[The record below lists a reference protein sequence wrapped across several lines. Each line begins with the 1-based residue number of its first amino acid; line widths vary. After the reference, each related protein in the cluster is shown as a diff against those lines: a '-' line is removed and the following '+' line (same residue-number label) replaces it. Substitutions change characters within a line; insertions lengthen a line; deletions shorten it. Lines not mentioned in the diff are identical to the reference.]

1 VNSSCNLRHPQRE
14 RFFFS
19 HLAALIFSYMSTAPR
34 FSRHEA
40 ALLGTILIWG
50 ANFPIFK
57 GALVGLHPHLA
68 NALRF
73 VFAVTVLTGVYIY
86 RVPQPW
92 ATFVYA
98 VKRYGW
104 TLFGLTM
111 LGYVLYQLAF
121 VMGVSRT
128 SAGSAALL
136 MATSPLWTALLGHI
150 TRVERL
156 PTRTWVGLMASMVG
170 AMVVVGAAAGSAQDS
185 VSGNIL
191 MLAAAM
197 LWGAYTVLSRPLLGK
212 MSPVVIS
219 YIEIVMALPFLF
231 LIALPYANWATIQTI
246 DLGTWGALIY
256 SGALSIGVAFI
267 LWNAA
272 VQKLG
277 PGQTVIYANLTPFVA
292 LLFSAWWLGEVIRP
306 TQIVGG
312 ALIVSG
318 LMYVKLTRS
327 PLPRD

>member
-1 VNSSCNLRHPQRE
+1 MPTP
-14 RFFFS
+14 
-19 HLAALIFSYMSTAPR
+19 AR

-73 VFAVTVLTGVYIY
+73 VFAVLVLTGVYVS
-86 RVPQPW
+86 RVSEPW
-92 ATFVYA
+92 ATFVYT

-104 TLFGLTM
+104 TLFGLTF
-111 LGYVLYQLAF
+111 LGYILYQLAF
-121 VMGVSRT
+121 VVGVSQT

-136 MATSPLWTALLGHI
+136 MATSPLWTALLGHV

-156 PTRTWVGLMASMVG
+156 TARTWGGLLASMSG
-170 AMVVVGAAAGSAQDS
+170 AMVVVGSAA
-185 VSGNIL
+185 SGNTQDTILGNGL

-212 MSPVVIS
+212 LSPVVIS
-219 YIEIVMALPFLF
+219 YVEIIMALPFLF
-231 LIALPYANWATIQTI
+231 LIAIPFTNWASVATVSW
-246 DLGTWGALIY
+246 GTWGALVY

-292 LLFSAWWLGEVIRP
+292 LLFSAWWLDEVIRP
-306 TQIVGG
+306 TQILGG

-318 LMYVKLTRS
+318 LIYVKLTRS

>member
-1 VNSSCNLRHPQRE
+1 MRMPT
-14 RFFFS
+14 
-19 HLAALIFSYMSTAPR
+19 AAR

-73 VFAVTVLTGVYIY
+73 VFAVIVLTGVYVY
-86 RVPQPW
+86 RTPHPW
-92 ATFVYA
+92 PTFVYT
-98 VKRYGW
+98 VKHYGW
-104 TLFGLTM
+104 TLFGLTF
-111 LGYVLYQLAF
+111 LGYILYQLAF
-121 VMGVSRT
+121 VVGVSQT

-136 MATSPLWTALLGHI
+136 MATSPLWTALLGHV

-156 PTRTWVGLMASMVG
+156 PAKTWGGLLASMSG
-170 AMVVVGAAAGSAQDS
+170 AMVVVGSAASGSTQDTLL
-185 VSGNIL
+185 GNGL
-191 MLAAAM
+191 MLAAAI

-212 MSPVVIS
+212 LSPVVIS
-219 YIEIVMALPFLF
+219 YVEIVMALPFLF
-231 LIALPYANWATIQTI
+231 LIAIPFT
-246 DLGTWGALIY
+246 DLASVSTVSWGTWGALMY

-292 LLFSAWWLGEVIRP
+292 LMFSAWLLNEVIRP
-306 TQIVGG
+306 TQLLGG

-318 LMYVKLTRS
+318 LIYVKLSRS